1 LTTAPGSLQC
11 AGRFAFSKTRDRDR
25 EQQVQAFERYFL
37 AANRWALIFLLAAMS
52 VIIFTN
58 VVMRYTTSNSLEWAE
73 EVSRHMMIWLTFLG
87 AGPVLRYGGH
97 IAVEN
102 LQDALPRA
110 GAIAVR
116 AFVAALLFAFF
127 GFMVWY
133 GWLYMQRT
141 MFQLTAVT
149 QIPFAYIYSAMLFG
163 GVLLVVHWLLV
174 VRGYVLRREFASDAH
189 FDANASASL

>member
-1 LTTAPGSLQC
+1 MST
-11 AGRFAFSKTRDRDR
+11 
-25 EQQVQAFERYFL
+25 FERYFL
-37 AANRWALIFLLAAMS
+37 NANRWALILLLAAMS
-52 VIIFTN
+52 LIIFTN
-58 VVMRYTTSNSLEWAE
+58 VAMRYLTNDSLEWAE
-73 EVSRHMMIWLTFLG
+73 EVARYMMIWLTFLG

-110 GAIAVR
+110 GGIAVR
-116 AFVAALLFAFF
+116 MLVAALLFGFF

-141 MFQLTAVT
+141 LFQLTPVT

-163 GVLLVVHWLLV
+163 GLLLIVHFLLI

-189 FDANASASL
+189 FDATASASL

>member
-1 LTTAPGSLQC
+1 M
-11 AGRFAFSKTRDRDR
+11 KT
-25 EQQVQAFERYFL
+25 FERYFL
-37 AANRWALIFLLAAMS
+37 AANRWALILLLASMS
-52 VIIFTN
+52 VIIFVN
-58 VVMRYTTSNSLEWAE
+58 VGMRYLTSNSLEWAE

-102 LQDALPRA
+102 LQDALPAKGGIALRA
-110 GAIAVR
+110 V
-116 AFVAALLFAFF
+116 VAALLFAFF

-133 GWLYMQRT
+133 GWLYMERT

-149 QIPFAYIYSAMLFG
+149 QIPFAYIYSAMLIG
-163 GVLLVVHWLLV
+163 GVLLIVHWLLI

-189 FDANASASL
+189 FDAAASASL

>member
-1 LTTAPGSLQC
+1 M
-11 AGRFAFSKTRDRDR
+11 KT
-25 EQQVQAFERYFL
+25 FEKCFL
-37 AANRWALIFLLAAMS
+37 AANRWALILLLAAMA

-58 VVMRYTTSNSLEWAE
+58 VALRYLTSQSIEWAE
-73 EVSRHMMIWLTFLG
+73 EVARHMMIWLTFLG

-102 LQDALPRA
+102 LQDALPRPLA
-110 GAIAVR
+110 MAVR
-116 AFVAALLFAFF
+116 GLVALLLFAFF

-141 MFQLTAVT
+141 QFQTTAAT
-149 QIPFAYIYSAMLFG
+149 QVSFAWIYAAMLVG
-163 GVLLVVHWLLV
+163 GALLVLHFLFI
-174 VRGYVLRREFASDAH
+174 VRDYVRDRSFAADAH

>member
-1 LTTAPGSLQC
+1 M
-11 AGRFAFSKTRDRDR
+11 K
-25 EQQVQAFERYFL
+25 AFERLFL
-37 AANRWALIFLLAAMS
+37 SANRWALILLLAAMS

-58 VVMRYTTSNSLEWAE
+58 VVLRYTTDQSLEWAE

-110 GAIAVR
+110 GGIAMR
-116 AFVAALLFAFF
+116 AVVAALMFGFF

-149 QIPFAYIYSAMLFG
+149 QIPFAYIYSAMLIG
-163 GVLLVVHWLLV
+163 GVLLFVHFALI
-174 VRGYVLRREFASDAH
+174 VRGYVLRREFPSDAH
-189 FDANASASL
+189 FDAAASASL

>member
-1 LTTAPGSLQC
+1 M
-11 AGRFAFSKTRDRDR
+11 
-25 EQQVQAFERYFL
+25 QAFERYFL
-37 AANRWALIFLLAAMS
+37 AANRWALILLLAAMS

-58 VVMRYTTSNSLEWAE
+58 VVLRYTTSQSLEWAE

-102 LQDALPRA
+102 LQDALPRGA
-110 GAIAVR
+110 AIALRIV
-116 AFVAALLFAFF
+116 VAGLLFAFF

-141 MFQLTAVT
+141 MFQLTAAT
-149 QIPFAYIYSAMLFG
+149 QVPFAYIYSAMLFG